1 MAYINMRD
9 VPIEQY
15 KAAIREAVSRARA
28 DAKGNTVLEG
38 RLTQQYLDEILAA
51 MAGQSGAELR
61 RKQGVSTQ
69 GALKE
74 AATERSVALAGEQR
88 AMEAKAHADNL
99 AKQRIAALILASSTV
114 GAAFLKKHGM
124 PDFFGKDKPK
134 PDDSMPG
141 MKDID
146 PEDLQTLR
154 DLYDY
159 DAVDALGGG
168 RVSGAPIRGRDPDP
182 ALTSLALNRG
192 IEDLAVPA
200 MGDVPQAA
208 IDPGMR
214 KFLEAQE
221 LEAERLRELKRQ
233 QEIWGTAGL
242 PEGLWGMTGGAI

>member
-1 MAYINMRD
+1 
-9 VPIEQY
+9 
-15 KAAIREAVSRARA
+15 
-28 DAKGNTVLEG
+28 
-38 RLTQQYLDEILAA
+38 
-51 MAGQSGAELR
+51 
-61 RKQGVSTQ
+61 
-69 GALKE
+69 
-74 AATERSVALAGEQR
+74 
-88 AMEAKAHADNL
+88 MEAKAHADNL

-141 MKDID
+141 MGDID
-146 PEDLQTLR
+146 PDDLQDLR
-154 DLYDY
+154 DLYKY
-159 DAVDALGGG
+159 GAVDTLGGEK
-168 RVSGAPIRGRDPDP
+168 VASAPIGGGDPGP
-182 ALTSLALNRG
+182 ALTSLSLNRG

-214 KFLEAQE
+214 KFLEAQA

-242 PEGLWGMTGGAI
+242 PEGLWGMTGGMV